1 MDIEL
6 KEGFV
11 ITDDNLADWALRKI
25 RDEEAERDRLISIA
39 QNQIQELQ
47 EKMKDP
53 NEKCD
58 RDTSFLKGCLAQYMN
73 KVPHKST
80 KTQETYQLLTGK
92 LVLKKPSQKMIVPDD
107 NKLLDYLDKESYKD
121 YIKTK
126 CSPDWAGFKKI
137 LEIQNGDVINKET
150 GEVINPEI
158 IAIEDVPASFDIKL
172 KED

>member
-47 EKMKDP
+47 EKMKDL

>member
-47 EKMKDP
+47 EKMEYLK
-53 NEKCD
+53 NKCD
-58 RDTSFLKGCLAQYMN
+58 KDTSFLKGCLAQYMD

-92 LVLKKPSQKMIVPDD
+92 LVLKKPSQKMVVPDD

-126 CSPDWAGFKKI
+126 YSPDWAGFKKI
-137 LEIQNGDVINKET
+137 LEIKGGDIINTET
-150 GEVINPEI
+150 GEVIDPKI